1 MSMMDS
7 YTFNVD
13 INWSAARSGRLSSDG
28 LPGLDV
34 SAPLEFH
41 GEPGQWTPEH
51 LLVAA
56 VSSCLM
62 TTYMAI
68 AEMNHLNVESYH
80 ARAFGRLER
89 IPGEGYRFTEIVLT
103 PEIGVDRDDVEK
115 ALKVMAKAEKNCF
128 ISNSLRAAV
137 QVEPK
142 FVSMPVEVAR

>member
-7 YTFNVD
+7 YTFHVD
-13 INWSAARSGRLSSDG
+13 IDWSAARSGRLTSDG
-28 LPGLDV
+28 LPALDV
-34 SAPLEFH
+34 SAPPEFH

-68 AEMNHLNVESYH
+68 AGMNHLHVDFYH

-103 PEIGVDRDDVEK
+103 PEIGVEREDVEK

-128 ISNSLRAAV
+128 ISNSLRATV

-142 FVSMPVEVAR
+142 FASMPVEVAR